1 MELLKPETVVEI
13 LSKQNVHIS
22 LEQAKLILAFM
33 VKLAKISLTQ
43 NAPS

>member
-1 MELLKPETVVEI
+1 MEAVKPEMVIEI
-13 LSKQNVHIS
+13 LSKHDVHIS
-22 LEQAKLILAFM
+22 LEQAQIVLAFM